1 MLAEDLR
8 LPNRQVWVGPKK
20 NERKELGW
28 DLGPWEGI
36 VKKENFLHP
45 GKSPQW
51 QRHQPRQVEEL
62 WRLRGERSKWITEGR
77 AEGELHRWAGLLS
90 GTPNPEMLPHGGR
103 WGLTAEAQTPEVRS
117 GGRAGVGC
125 RETAQGS

>member
-8 LPNRQVWVGPKK
+8 LPNRQVWVRPKK

-28 DLGPWEGI
+28 DLGPWEGV
-36 VKKENFLHP
+36 VKEENFLHH

-51 QRHQPRQVEEL
+51 QRHQPGQVEEL
-62 WRLRGERSKWITEGR
+62 WCLGRECSKWITEGR

-90 GTPNPEMLPHGGR
+90 GTPNPEMLLHG
-103 WGLTAEAQTPEVRS
+103 VD
-117 GGRAGVGC
+117 GG
-125 RETAQGS
+125 